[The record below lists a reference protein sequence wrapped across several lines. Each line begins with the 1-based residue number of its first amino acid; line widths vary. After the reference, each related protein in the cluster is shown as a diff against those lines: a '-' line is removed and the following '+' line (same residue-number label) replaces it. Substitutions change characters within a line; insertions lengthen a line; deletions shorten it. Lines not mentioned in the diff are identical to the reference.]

1 MMLKEFATPNS
12 ALKPAPKDTNA
23 AEQQREKAR
32 NLKTSTNGP
41 H

>member
-1 MMLKEFATPNS
+1 MRLKEFATPNS
-12 ALKPAPKDTNA
+12 APKDAIA

>member
-1 MMLKEFATPNS
+1 MRLKEFATPNS
-12 ALKPAPKDTNA
+12 APKDAIEDTNA